1 MKIINILMLK
11 IKPNKN
17 ALDLIKRTRNLINNP
32 QTKNLILIRSC
43 ENIGSL
49 SGCLN
54 GWLDAKLSEYGRKQ
68 AKYISIEY
76 FSNFDFKNVFVSDLL
91 RAKETAEICMGYDY
105 KVNYNTVPELREVY
119 FGQKE
124 GLFYDGLSPEDK
136 KELSKKSNKFKGG
149 ESWLDVKYR
158 SIKFL
163 NYLNTDNNLEVVFSH
178 GGFIASLLQSKGITT
193 LPPNGSVII
202 ASLSNYYKNK
212 DECEYKSLLN
222 EFSKQYNCADS
233 SYNEVFFNRYNGA
246 FEDYLDK
253 SVENINFIYH
263 LPDLSEEMI

>member
-1 MKIINILMLK
+1 MLK
-11 IKPNKN
+11 LKPNKN
-17 ALDLIKRTRNLINNP
+17 ALDLIKVTKDVLKNA
-32 QTKNLILIRSC
+32 QTKNLILVRSC

-54 GWLDAKLSEYGRKQ
+54 GWLDAKLSDYGRKQ

-76 FSNFDFKNVFVSDLL
+76 FSNFDFRNVYVSDLL
-91 RAKETAEICMGYDY
+91 RAKETADICLGYDY
-105 KVNYNTVPELREVY
+105 RVNYNTMPELREIY
-119 FGQKE
+119 FGEKE

-136 KELSKKSNKFKGG
+136 KELSKKSHKFKGG
-149 ESWLDVKYR
+149 ESWVDVKYR

-163 NYLNTDNNLEVVFSH
+163 NSLNNDNKCEIVFSH
-178 GGFIASLLQSKGITT
+178 GGFIASLLQSKGISS
-193 LPPNGSVII
+193 LPPNGSIII

-212 DECEYKSLLN
+212 DEGNHKSLLN

-233 SYNEVFFNRYNGA
+233 AYNDVFFNRYNEA
-246 FEDYLDK
+246 FEDYLEK
-253 SVENINFIYH
+253 SIENVKFVYH